1 MTDESTRV
9 SLRDSDEELYGLLL
23 LANQKV
29 SNVGT
34 MLVWVLGIVG
44 LLICVA
50 IHMRWVPT
58 LLGIP
63 VDELRGFGVY
73 TLIMLLVF
81 TLFYWVT
88 SVQERQIYGRMRPEL
103 LARLRDQQMSVQ
115 VLLARI
121 ADDDDLEDIRDQLM
135 DDASIWPTSRSGSTR
150 S

>member
-1 MTDESTRV
+1 
-9 SLRDSDEELYGLLL
+9 
-23 LANQKV
+23 
-29 SNVGT
+29 
-34 MLVWVLGIVG
+34 MLVWVLGIAG
-44 LLICVA
+44 LSLCVS
-50 IHMRWVPT
+50 IHMRWMPT

-81 TLFYWVT
+81 TLFYWLT

-135 DDASIWPTSRSGSTR
+135 DDASIWPTSRSGPTR